1 MGFTRPAFRYQTI
14 FVVRMQCCPKSGSG
28 LVVAGRAESCFPCV
42 PALAQCSAIMPGHLK
57 WALGA
62 WAVSVA
68 AAWGAVSPTNAEA
81 TAKGTGRGYRMDY
94 GPVLG
99 YTINCRNFG
108 DDRPDNLALKGLAI
122 RLGSSNEA
130 AVCFDTELLRYGAGW
145 SGGFLDIS
153 RTHLDSAKGS
163 HEAFVDGMILFTTSP
178 MAGWSTNGSFNE
190 REALRYKGYFRHGKK
205 IILNYEIAGVEIWEM
220 PSHERS
226 ADQWTLVR
234 QIRLAGGR
242 PDLHL
247 LVAEGRVVKIPASA
261 KSDVYQIVYLPAA
274 RQVSMH
280 HERGEDPRELC
291 RGGPQIRA
299 DTLTTRGRLGTG
311 GPYVVDTLTIPE
323 QNPWGSWMRLV
334 ALDFFPDGRAAVSTW
349 SGDVWIVSGIDEKLE
364 KLQWRRFASG
374 LFEPLGL
381 RIVHDELFVLC
392 RDQLARLHDLNGDG
406 EADWIESFNRDAPV
420 GPSYHAFA
428 FELQTDRAGNF
439 YYTRCGQ
446 RVDPALP
453 LQGGLVKVSRD
464 GKKSELMATGLRAA
478 NGLCVGPNDEI
489 TCADNQG
496 NWIPSSR
503 LNWIER
509 GGFYGYVPHAR
520 RDPVPAEADPPLCW
534 MPMQLDNSS
543 GSQVWVT
550 SDRWGVLQGQLL
562 HTSYGKGTLFLVLR
576 DEAAGVKQGGIVQ
589 FPLKFDSGIMR
600 ARFHPVDGQLYVAG
614 LKGWQTVSARDGCL
628 QRVRYTGGKLLMPV
642 GLKTQRDALALTF
655 ATELEAA
662 GANDSENYALERWN
676 YLWSDKYGSPEYKVS
691 EPGKL
696 GRDKMDIESTRLAED
711 KKTVLIK
718 VRDLRPAMQMRLQM
732 RLRAATG
739 EAINTEIYHTIN
751 ALGE

>member
-1 MGFTRPAFRYQTI
+1 M
-14 FVVRMQCCPKSGSG
+14 CGS
-28 LVVAGRAESCFPCV
+28 LRVWLF
-42 PALAQCSAIMPGHLK
+42 
-57 WALGA
+57 W
-62 WAVSVA
+62 SVA
-68 AAWGAVSPTNAEA
+68 IWFVPLSSGAAEPI
-81 TAKGTGRGYRMDY
+81 AKGTGRGYRMDY

-130 AVCFDTELLRYGAGW
+130 TVCFDTELLRYGAGW

-163 HEAFVDGMILFTTSP
+163 HEAFVDGKIQFTTP
-178 MAGWSTNGSFNE
+178 AKNGWSTNGTFIDSPL
-190 REALRYKGYFRHGKK
+190 LRYKGYFRHGRK
-205 IILNYEIAGVEIWEM
+205 IVLNYEVAGVEIWET
-220 PSHERS
+220 PDLKRIG
-226 ADQWTLVR
+226 DQWALVR
-234 QIRLAGGR
+234 HIRVSGPH

-247 LVAEGRVVKIPASA
+247 MIGGDITPTIAAGKDSKVYEFVLLSETKQLIVGRPT
-261 KSDVYQIVYLPAA
+261 SD
-274 RQVSMH
+274 
-280 HERGEDPRELC
+280 DPRELC
-291 RGGPQIRA
+291 RGGPGIREENI
-299 DTLTTRGRLGTG
+299 TTKGRLGTG
-311 GPYVVDTLTIPE
+311 KPYAVDTLTIPE

-334 ALDFFPDGRAAVSTW
+334 ALDFFSDGRAAVSTW

-364 KLQWRRFASG
+364 KLQWKRFASG
-374 LFEPLGL
+374 LFEPLG
-381 RIVHDELFVLC
+381 IKVVNDELFVLC
-392 RDQLARLHDLNGDG
+392 RDQLARLHDLNKDG

-439 YYTRCGQ
+439 YYVRCGQ

-464 GKKSELMATGLRAA
+464 GKKSELIATGLRAA

-503 LNWIER
+503 LNWIEP
-509 GGFYGYVPHAR
+509 GGFYGYIPHAR
-520 RDPVPAEADPPLCW
+520 RDPLPSAADPPLCW
-534 MPMQLDNSS
+534 IPVQLDNSS
-543 GSQVWVT
+543 GSQAWVT
-550 SDRWGVLQGQLL
+550 SDRWGPLKGELL

-576 DEAAGVKQGGIVQ
+576 DQVNDVKHGGVVQ

-600 ARFHPVDGQLYVAG
+600 ARFHPQDGQLYVAG
-614 LKGWQTVSARDGCL
+614 LKGWQTVGARDGCL
-628 QRVRYTGGKLLMPV
+628 QRVRYTGGQLLMPV
-642 GLKTQRDALALTF
+642 GLKVRRGTLAVNF

-662 GANDSENYALERWN
+662 SANDPENFALERWN
-676 YLWSDKYGSPEYKVS
+676 YLWSEKYGSPEYKVN
-691 EPGKL
+691 EPDQL
-696 GRDKMDIESTRLAED
+696 GRDKMEIKSTQLAED

-718 VRDLRPAMQMRLQM
+718 VADLRPAMQMRLQF
-732 RLRAATG
+732 RLRSASG
-739 EAINTEIYHTIN
+739 ELLNSEIFHTVN
-751 ALGE
+751 GVPKE

>member
-1 MGFTRPAFRYQTI
+1 LRASLFWSLVI
-14 FVVRMQCCPKSGSG
+14 WFVP
-28 LVVAGRAESCFPCV
+28 L
-42 PALAQCSAIMPGHLK
+42 
-57 WALGA
+57 ALGA
-62 WAVSVA
+62 
-68 AAWGAVSPTNAEA
+68 AEPV
-81 TAKGTGRGYRMDY
+81 AKGTGRGYRMDY

-163 HEAFVDGMILFTTSP
+163 HEAFVDGRIQFTTP
-178 MAGWSTNGSFNE
+178 VKNGWSTNGTFTDSPP
-190 REALRYKGYFRHGKK
+190 LRYKGYFRHGRK
-205 IILNYEIAGVEIWEM
+205 IILNYEVAGVEIWET
-220 PSHERS
+220 PDLKRVGDKW
-226 ADQWTLVR
+226 AFVR
-234 QIRLAGGR
+234 HIRVSGPH

-247 LVAEGRVVKIPASA
+247 MIGGDITPTIAAGKDSKVYEFVLLSGTKQLIVGKPT
-261 KSDVYQIVYLPAA
+261 SD
-274 RQVSMH
+274 
-280 HERGEDPRELC
+280 DPRELC
-291 RGGPQIRA
+291 RGGPAIWQESI
-299 DTLTTRGRLGTG
+299 TTKGRLGTG
-311 GPYVVDTLTIPE
+311 KPYVVDTLTIPE

-334 ALDFFPDGRAAVSTW
+334 ALDFFSDGRAAVSTW
-349 SGDVWIVSGIDEKLE
+349 SGDVWIVSGIDDKLE
-364 KLQWRRFASG
+364 ELQWKRFASG

-381 RIVHDELFVLC
+381 KIVNDELFVLC
-392 RDQLARLHDLNGDG
+392 RDQLARLHDLNKDG

-464 GKKSELMATGLRAA
+464 GKKSELIATGLRAA
-478 NGLCVGPNDEI
+478 NGLCLGPNDEI

-496 NWIPSSR
+496 NWIPASR
-503 LNWIER
+503 LNWIEP
-509 GGFYGYVPHAR
+509 GGFYGYIPHAR
-520 RDPVPAEADPPLCW
+520 RDPLPSEADPPLCW
-534 MPMQLDNSS
+534 IPVQLDNSS
-543 GSQVWVT
+543 GSQAWVT
-550 SDRWGVLQGQLL
+550 SGRWGPLKGELL

-576 DEAAGVKQGGIVQ
+576 DQVNDVKQGGVVQ

-600 ARFHPVDGQLYVAG
+600 ARFHPQDGQLYVAG
-614 LKGWQTVSARDGCL
+614 LKGWQTVGVRDGCL
-628 QRVRYTGGKLLMPV
+628 QRVRYTGGQLLMPV
-642 GLKTQRDALALTF
+642 GIKVRRDTLVVTF

-662 GANDSENYALERWN
+662 SANDSENFALERWN
-676 YLWSDKYGSPEYKVS
+676 YLWSEKYGSPEYKVS
-691 EPGKL
+691 EPDKL
-696 GRDKMDIESTRLAED
+696 GRDKMEIKSTQLSED

-718 VRDLRPAMQMRLQM
+718 VADLRPAMQMRLQF

-739 EAINTEIYHTIN
+739 EPINSEIFHTVN
-751 ALGE
+751 AVPKE

>member
-1 MGFTRPAFRYQTI
+1 MPQYLTWFL
-14 FVVRMQCCPKSGSG
+14 C
-28 LVVAGRAESCFPCV
+28 
-42 PALAQCSAIMPGHLK
+42 ALA
-57 WALGA
+57 LGRWVA
-62 WAVSVA
+62 WSA
-68 AAWGAVSPTNAEA
+68 AAPTAA
-81 TAKGTGRGYRMDY
+81 DPVAKGTGRGYRMDY

-163 HEAFVDGMILFTTSP
+163 HEAFVDGKILFTTGP
-178 MAGWSTNGSFNE
+178 TAGWGTNNSFND
-190 REALRYKGYFRHGKK
+190 RNALRYKGHFRNGRK
-205 IILNYEIAGVEIWEM
+205 IILNYEVAGVEIWEM
-220 PSHERS
+220 PSHERI
-226 ADQWTLVR
+226 ADQWVLVR
-234 QIRLAGGR
+234 QIRLAGPR
-242 PDLHL
+242 PDLHM
-247 LVAEGRVVKIPASA
+247 LVEEGITVKIPGSA
-261 KSDVYQIVYLPAA
+261 NSELYQIVHLP
-274 RQVSMH
+274 RGGPVSMNH
-280 HERGEDPRELC
+280 HRGEDPRELC
-291 RGGPQIRA
+291 RGGPQIWTQ
-299 DTLTTRGRLGTG
+299 TLATRGRTGNG

-334 ALDFFPDGRAAVSTW
+334 AFDFFSDGRAAVSTW

-364 KLQWRRFASG
+364 KLQWKRFASG

-381 RIVHDELFVLC
+381 RVVKDELFVLC

-406 EADWIESFNRDAPV
+406 EADWVESFNRDAPV

-439 YYTRCGQ
+439 YYIRCGQ

-478 NGLCVGPNDEI
+478 NSLCVGPNDEI

-496 NWIPSSR
+496 NWIPASR

-509 GGFYGYVPHAR
+509 GGFYGYAPHAR
-520 RDPVPAEADPPLCW
+520 RDPVPTAADPPLCW
-534 MPMQLDNSS
+534 IPMQLDNSS
-543 GSQVWVT
+543 GSQAWVT
-550 SDRWGVLQGQLL
+550 GDRWGPLKGQLL

-576 DEAAGVKQGGIVQ
+576 DELPAVKQGGVVQ

-600 ARFHPVDGQLYVAG
+600 ARFHPLDGQLYVAG
-614 LKGWQTVSARDGCL
+614 LKGWQTVGTRDGCL
-628 QRVRYTGGKLLMPV
+628 QRVRYSGGKLLLPV
-642 GLKTQRDALALTF
+642 GLKTQRDGVAITF
-655 ATELEAA
+655 ATELDASS
-662 GANDSENYALERWN
+662 ANDSENYAVERWN

-691 EPGKL
+691 EPGQL
-696 GRDKMDIESTRLAED
+696 GRDKMEIESTRLAD
-711 KKTVLIK
+711 DNRTVLIK
-718 VRDLRPAMQMRLQM
+718 VRDLRPAMQMRLQF

-739 EAINTEIYHTIN
+739 EAINSEIHHTIN
-751 ALGE
+751 ALPADQR